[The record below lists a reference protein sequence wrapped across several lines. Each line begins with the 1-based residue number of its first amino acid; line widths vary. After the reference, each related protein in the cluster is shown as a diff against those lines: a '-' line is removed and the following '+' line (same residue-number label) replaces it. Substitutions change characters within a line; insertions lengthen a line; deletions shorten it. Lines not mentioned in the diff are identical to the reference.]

1 MKIFDLDSP
10 LMNVLNKMAD
20 LMWLNI
26 LTLICCIPVITAGA
40 ALTSMHYV
48 ALKIVRNE
56 ESYITRSF
64 FKSFKTNFRQATL
77 IWLLL
82 MLVAAILG
90 GDYYIITKSGMQFSQ
105 VLVVLIM
112 AAGVLVICT
121 SLYVFPVLAKF
132 DNTILNTIKNAFFMA
147 EQERMLSYHDF
158 LWTQLRV
165 IQKRWWVL
173 QFMILVALWIALSS
187 IHDEIYLKRSMGVV
201 ATLFVILII
210 PELWKNRSCECMEI
224 EAASYYSLKQVY
236 ATRMLLFGITDI
248 FFITVFLGVASAG
261 LHYELSELVVQF
273 LFPLCVT
280 ACICFGILCSK
291 HAFSETVA
299 IVLCVIWSAVWL
311 FIVLNENVYIMV
323 TVPIWSAL
331 LGVTILFIAFAIYRI
346 LKNCNQYLEVSFD
359 EIRA

>member
-48 ALKIVRNE
+48 ALKI
-56 ESYITRSF
+56 
-64 FKSFKTNFRQATL
+64 NFRQATL

-132 DNTILNTIKNAFFMA
+132 DNTIMGTIRNAFIMSILQLPKTVVMFVMA
-147 EQERMLSYHDF
+147 FFPLIIYLVSLRLIPIIFLFGFSLPAYASAMLYNKFFQKLEDQLLSEQEPAPEISPEEDE
-158 LWTQLRV
+158 RV
-165 IQKRWWVL
+165 
-173 QFMILVALWIALSS
+173 F
-187 IHDEIYLKRSMGVV
+187 HDELD
-201 ATLFVILII
+201 
-210 PELWKNRSCECMEI
+210 E
-224 EAASYYSLKQVY
+224 SLK
-236 ATRMLLFGITDI
+236 TD
-248 FFITVFLGVASAG
+248 V
-261 LHYELSELVVQF
+261 
-273 LFPLCVT
+273 
-280 ACICFGILCSK
+280 K
-291 HAFSETVA
+291 
-299 IVLCVIWSAVWL
+299 
-311 FIVLNENVYIMV
+311 
-323 TVPIWSAL
+323 
-331 LGVTILFIAFAIYRI
+331 
-346 LKNCNQYLEVSFD
+346 
-359 EIRA
+359 

>member
-64 FKSFKTNFRQATL
+64 FKSNFRQATL

-132 DNTILNTIKNAFFMA
+132 DNTIMGTIRNAFIMSILQLPKTVVMFVMA
-147 EQERMLSYHDF
+147 FFPLIIYLVSLRLIPIIFLFGFSLPAYASAMLYNKFFQKLEDQLLSEQEPAPEISPEEDE
-158 LWTQLRV
+158 RV
-165 IQKRWWVL
+165 
-173 QFMILVALWIALSS
+173 F
-187 IHDEIYLKRSMGVV
+187 HDELD
-201 ATLFVILII
+201 
-210 PELWKNRSCECMEI
+210 E
-224 EAASYYSLKQVY
+224 SLK
-236 ATRMLLFGITDI
+236 TD
-248 FFITVFLGVASAG
+248 V
-261 LHYELSELVVQF
+261 
-273 LFPLCVT
+273 
-280 ACICFGILCSK
+280 K
-291 HAFSETVA
+291 
-299 IVLCVIWSAVWL
+299 
-311 FIVLNENVYIMV
+311 
-323 TVPIWSAL
+323 
-331 LGVTILFIAFAIYRI
+331 
-346 LKNCNQYLEVSFD
+346 
-359 EIRA
+359 

>member
-82 MLVAAILG
+82 ML
-90 GDYYIITKSGMQFSQ
+90 
-105 VLVVLIM
+105 LVVLIM

-132 DNTILNTIKNAFFMA
+132 DNTIMGTIRNAFIMSILQLPKTVVMFVMA
-147 EQERMLSYHDF
+147 FFPLIIYLVSLRLIPIIFLFGFSLPAYASAMLYNKFFQKLEDQLLSEQEPAPEISPEEDE
-158 LWTQLRV
+158 RV
-165 IQKRWWVL
+165 
-173 QFMILVALWIALSS
+173 F
-187 IHDEIYLKRSMGVV
+187 HDELD
-201 ATLFVILII
+201 
-210 PELWKNRSCECMEI
+210 E
-224 EAASYYSLKQVY
+224 SLK
-236 ATRMLLFGITDI
+236 TD
-248 FFITVFLGVASAG
+248 V
-261 LHYELSELVVQF
+261 
-273 LFPLCVT
+273 
-280 ACICFGILCSK
+280 K
-291 HAFSETVA
+291 
-299 IVLCVIWSAVWL
+299 
-311 FIVLNENVYIMV
+311 
-323 TVPIWSAL
+323 
-331 LGVTILFIAFAIYRI
+331 
-346 LKNCNQYLEVSFD
+346 
-359 EIRA
+359 

>member
-26 LTLICCIPVITAGA
+26 LTLICCIPGITAGA

-132 DNTILNTIKNAFFMA
+132 DNTIMGTIRNAFIMSILQLPKTVVMFVMA
-147 EQERMLSYHDF
+147 FFPLIIYLVSLRLIPIIFLFGFSLPAYASAMLYNKFFQKLEDQLLSEQEPAPEISPEEDE
-158 LWTQLRV
+158 RV
-165 IQKRWWVL
+165 
-173 QFMILVALWIALSS
+173 F
-187 IHDEIYLKRSMGVV
+187 HDELD
-201 ATLFVILII
+201 
-210 PELWKNRSCECMEI
+210 E
-224 EAASYYSLKQVY
+224 SLK
-236 ATRMLLFGITDI
+236 TD
-248 FFITVFLGVASAG
+248 V
-261 LHYELSELVVQF
+261 
-273 LFPLCVT
+273 
-280 ACICFGILCSK
+280 K
-291 HAFSETVA
+291 
-299 IVLCVIWSAVWL
+299 
-311 FIVLNENVYIMV
+311 
-323 TVPIWSAL
+323 
-331 LGVTILFIAFAIYRI
+331 
-346 LKNCNQYLEVSFD
+346 
-359 EIRA
+359 

>member
-147 EQERMLSYHDF
+147 IGNLPRTLLMAAVIVGSVVLTFLSQQTIAIGLLVWIMCGFALIAF
-158 LWTQLRV
+158 LNAH
-165 IQKRWWVL
+165 
-173 QFMILVALWIALSS
+173 ILVKVFDRYIPTDEESS
-187 IHDEIYLKRSMGVV
+187 VES
-201 ATLFVILII
+201 VIDGSVFQNLH
-210 PELWKNRSCECMEI
+210 PVDSAEDDDT
-224 EAASYYSLKQVY
+224 SL
-236 ATRMLLFGITDI
+236 
-248 FFITVFLGVASAG
+248 
-261 LHYELSELVVQF
+261 
-273 LFPLCVT
+273 
-280 ACICFGILCSK
+280 
-291 HAFSETVA
+291 
-299 IVLCVIWSAVWL
+299 
-311 FIVLNENVYIMV
+311 
-323 TVPIWSAL
+323 
-331 LGVTILFIAFAIYRI
+331 
-346 LKNCNQYLEVSFD
+346 
-359 EIRA
+359 

>member
-56 ESYITRSF
+56 ESYIRSF

-132 DNTILNTIKNAFFMA
+132 DNTIMGTIRNAFIMSILQLPKTVVMFVMA
-147 EQERMLSYHDF
+147 FFPLIIYLVSLRLIPIIFLFGFSLPAYASAMLYNKFFQKLEDQLLSEQEPAPEISPEEDE
-158 LWTQLRV
+158 RV
-165 IQKRWWVL
+165 
-173 QFMILVALWIALSS
+173 F
-187 IHDEIYLKRSMGVV
+187 HDELD
-201 ATLFVILII
+201 
-210 PELWKNRSCECMEI
+210 E
-224 EAASYYSLKQVY
+224 SLK
-236 ATRMLLFGITDI
+236 TD
-248 FFITVFLGVASAG
+248 V
-261 LHYELSELVVQF
+261 
-273 LFPLCVT
+273 
-280 ACICFGILCSK
+280 K
-291 HAFSETVA
+291 
-299 IVLCVIWSAVWL
+299 
-311 FIVLNENVYIMV
+311 
-323 TVPIWSAL
+323 
-331 LGVTILFIAFAIYRI
+331 
-346 LKNCNQYLEVSFD
+346 
-359 EIRA
+359 

>member
-26 LTLICCIPVITAGA
+26 LTLICCIPVITSGA

-132 DNTILNTIKNAFFMA
+132 DNTIMGTIRNAFIMSILQLPKTVVMFVMA
-147 EQERMLSYHDF
+147 FFPLIIYLVSLRLIPIIFLFGFSLPAYASAMLYNKFFQKLEDQLLSEQEPAPEISPEEDE
-158 LWTQLRV
+158 RV
-165 IQKRWWVL
+165 
-173 QFMILVALWIALSS
+173 F
-187 IHDEIYLKRSMGVV
+187 HDELD
-201 ATLFVILII
+201 
-210 PELWKNRSCECMEI
+210 E
-224 EAASYYSLKQVY
+224 SLK
-236 ATRMLLFGITDI
+236 TD
-248 FFITVFLGVASAG
+248 V
-261 LHYELSELVVQF
+261 
-273 LFPLCVT
+273 
-280 ACICFGILCSK
+280 K
-291 HAFSETVA
+291 
-299 IVLCVIWSAVWL
+299 
-311 FIVLNENVYIMV
+311 
-323 TVPIWSAL
+323 
-331 LGVTILFIAFAIYRI
+331 
-346 LKNCNQYLEVSFD
+346 
-359 EIRA
+359 

>member
-40 ALTSMHYV
+40 ALTSMQYV

-132 DNTILNTIKNAFFMA
+132 DNTIMGTIRNAFIMSILQLPKTVVMFVMA
-147 EQERMLSYHDF
+147 FFPLIIYLVSLRLIPIIFLFGFSLPAYASAMLYNKFFQKLEDQLLSEQEPAPEISPEEDE
-158 LWTQLRV
+158 RV
-165 IQKRWWVL
+165 
-173 QFMILVALWIALSS
+173 F
-187 IHDEIYLKRSMGVV
+187 HDELD
-201 ATLFVILII
+201 
-210 PELWKNRSCECMEI
+210 E
-224 EAASYYSLKQVY
+224 SLK
-236 ATRMLLFGITDI
+236 TD
-248 FFITVFLGVASAG
+248 V
-261 LHYELSELVVQF
+261 
-273 LFPLCVT
+273 
-280 ACICFGILCSK
+280 K
-291 HAFSETVA
+291 
-299 IVLCVIWSAVWL
+299 
-311 FIVLNENVYIMV
+311 
-323 TVPIWSAL
+323 
-331 LGVTILFIAFAIYRI
+331 
-346 LKNCNQYLEVSFD
+346 
-359 EIRA
+359 

>member
-56 ESYITRSF
+56 VSYITRSF

-132 DNTILNTIKNAFFMA
+132 DNTIMGTIRNAFIMSILQLPKTVVMFVMA
-147 EQERMLSYHDF
+147 FFPLIIYLVSLRLIPIIFLFGFSLPAYASAMLYNKFFQKLEDQLLSEQEPAPEISPEEDE
-158 LWTQLRV
+158 RV
-165 IQKRWWVL
+165 
-173 QFMILVALWIALSS
+173 F
-187 IHDEIYLKRSMGVV
+187 HDELD
-201 ATLFVILII
+201 
-210 PELWKNRSCECMEI
+210 E
-224 EAASYYSLKQVY
+224 SLK
-236 ATRMLLFGITDI
+236 TD
-248 FFITVFLGVASAG
+248 V
-261 LHYELSELVVQF
+261 
-273 LFPLCVT
+273 
-280 ACICFGILCSK
+280 K
-291 HAFSETVA
+291 
-299 IVLCVIWSAVWL
+299 
-311 FIVLNENVYIMV
+311 
-323 TVPIWSAL
+323 
-331 LGVTILFIAFAIYRI
+331 
-346 LKNCNQYLEVSFD
+346 
-359 EIRA
+359 